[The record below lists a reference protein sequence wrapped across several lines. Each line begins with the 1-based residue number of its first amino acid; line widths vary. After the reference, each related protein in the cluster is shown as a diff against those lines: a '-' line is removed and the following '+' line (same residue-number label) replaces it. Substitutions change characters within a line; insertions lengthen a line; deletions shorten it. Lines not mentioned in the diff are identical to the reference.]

1 MHTYIHAYIHIYLH
15 TYLHTYW
22 HDMTWHY
29 MTPHDITYTFAFN
42 IHLHTHIYINI
53 YVQYIYA
60 GVQNYYK
67 QNIMWGCHVPTCEL
81 YTHFMACLWEQKW
94 PQITHNVWR
103 TECDYTCSGQN
114 TMWAADWTH
123 TIWKQMPFWGDTSM
137 REMFCAMCSDLPSI
151 TILKCSPCLYIRHV
165 LVHVHGGGWFKNLAS
180 AKKCDRLN
188 ELEIKW
194 ASATSSD
201 MIVENW
207 SD

>member
-1 MHTYIHAYIHIYLH
+1 
-15 TYLHTYW
+15 
-22 HDMTWHY
+22 MTW
-29 MTPHDITYTFAFN
+29 HDITYTCAFN
-42 IHLHTHIYINI
+42 IHLHTHINI
-53 YVQYIYA
+53 YVQYIYMRVCKTTINKISC
-60 GVQNYYK
+60 GVVMSQ
-67 QNIMWGCHVPTCEL
+67 HVNSTL
-81 YTHFMACLWEQKW
+81 ILWHVYGNKKW
-94 PQITHNVWR
+94 SQITHNVWC

-165 LVHVHGGGWFKNLAS
+165 LVHVHGGGWFKNLTI
-180 AKKCDRLN
+180 AKKCDTLN